1 MNRYKRLDKR
11 RRVLTPEGW
20 KKFQDAICKTFGEAY
35 MDKPPFQKL
44 SDRTQ
49 SSDKSPLDPDTVS
62 RIWRREKAV
71 YRSSLKRL
79 FRAVGLTLISSDHD
93 DIPLCEDLNTEIPNA
108 DTRVI
113 AKPQQKLG
121 EAVEP
126 STSTRSSTR
135 RVNSDWWPDII
146 PQITRRIE
154 DSWLP
159 KDIQA
164 MRVAV
169 TNKSENSW
177 LPKDIQAMRQCFHTL
192 S

>member
-1 MNRYKRLDKR
+1 
-11 RRVLTPEGW
+11 
-20 KKFQDAICKTFGEAY
+20 

-44 SDRTQ
+44 SDSPQ
-49 SSDKSPLDPDTVS
+49 DSDNSSLDPDTIS
-62 RIWRREKAV
+62 RIWKREKAV
-71 YRSSLKRL
+71 YRSSLERL
-79 FRAVGLTLISSDHD
+79 FRALKLTLNTSDHM
-93 DIPLCEDLNTEIPNA
+93 PFGEDLNDEISRA

-113 AKPQQKLG
+113 AKPQQELQ
-121 EAVEP
+121 EAVKP
-126 STSTRSSTR
+126 SASTRSSTPG
-135 RVNSDWWPDII
+135 VNSDWWRNII
-146 PQITRRIE
+146 PQMTRRIE
-154 DSWLP
+154 NSWLP